1 MGGTIKP
8 PIPSTFVKMKTYKK
22 WGPALIS
29 LVFCITAI
37 LSSCAD
43 QSITPPFTFYATLSQ
58 QIDLYDL
65 QMAYYKDAVAADTMY
80 LGKRYYFGL
89 VRAEQTT
96 SIFGVRGSEDY
107 VLVENVKFVPSASY
121 DMKGII
127 QGTIFEV
134 IGDVQGVQSG
144 YIMVKNCWFR
154 IQSGGSIYTGGGAY

>member
-1 MGGTIKP
+1 
-8 PIPSTFVKMKTYKK
+8 MKTYKK
-22 WGPALIS
+22 WLPALIS
-29 LVFCITAI
+29 LVLCITAV

-43 QSITPPFTFYATLSQ
+43 QSFTPPATFYATLSQ

-65 QMAYYKDAVAADTMY
+65 QLAYYKDAAAANTMY

-96 SIFGVRGSEDY
+96 SIFGVRGSDDY
-107 VLVENVKFVPSASY
+107 VLVENVKFVPRASY

-154 IQSGGSIYTGGGAY
+154 IQSGGSTYTGGGAY